1 MNNNVEKFLSEAFGE
16 VRVIKE
22 GNEIWFC
29 ASDVANILNYSSTRK
44 LTDKI
49 DDEDIFEISKSQLSN
64 FGTWESTQTG
74 GQDVKFI
81 NESGLYQGVLTIT
94 KKDMIRYEKAKQFKK
109 WITKE
114 VVPTIRKTGGFVEDA
129 REEEFINNYFPS
141 FSEEVKLAMVQD
153 LRKQN
158 EILKPKAEGFDKFL
172 DSDKT
177 YSFTEVSKLISTKAT
192 EEGVDIK
199 ISNQKLTELLREKSI
214 LTKDR
219 TKKGFKNNPRK
230 DYEDYFNV
238 IVAHDREGN
247 SLNKTQT
254 RVKANGVDFI
264 YKIVKEHILAN

>member
-1 MNNNVEKFLSEAFGE
+1 MNNNVEKFLSEVFGE
-16 VRVIKE
+16 VRAFKDEKSKVWLHANDIMTILEYSEGSMRTKISRLNKKGVTKCNVLTNGGVQKQNFIDE
-22 GNEIWFC
+22 GNF
-29 ASDVANILNYSSTRK
+29 YK
-44 LTDKI
+44 LVFGSKMDKAEEFQDWI
-49 DDEDIFEISKSQLSN
+49 CDEVI
-64 FGTWESTQTG
+64 
-74 GQDVKFI
+74 
-81 NESGLYQGVLTIT
+81 
-94 KKDMIRYEKAKQFKK
+94 
-109 WITKE
+109 
-114 VVPTIRKTGGFVEDA
+114 PTIRKTGGFVEDT

-254 RVKANGVDFI
+254 RVKASGVDFI
-264 YKIVKEHILAN
+264 YKIVKEHILEN

>member
-1 MNNNVEKFLSEAFGE
+1 MTK
-16 VRVIKE
+16 
-22 GNEIWFC
+22 
-29 ASDVANILNYSSTRK
+29 
-44 LTDKI
+44 KI
-49 DDEDIFEISKSQLSN
+49 DDDEIQKIASDKLKDTNSMAREFTLIS
-64 FGTWESTQTG
+64 EA
-74 GQDVKFI
+74 
-81 NESGLYQGVLTIT
+81 GLYQAILSIT
-94 KKDMIRYEKAKQFKK
+94 KKDINRYNKAKQFRK

-114 VVPTIRKTGGFVEDA
+114 VIPTIRKTGGFVEDA

>member
-1 MNNNVEKFLSEAFGE
+1 MNHHVEKFLSEVFGE
-16 VRVIKE
+16 VRAFEKE
-22 GNEIWFC
+22 GIIWFIAKDIC
-29 ASDVANILNYSSTRK
+29 TILEIKNVSLAVNGNKTRGDKGISDKHKGIYKVNTLGGIQK
-44 LTDKI
+44 LLCVS
-49 DDEDIFEISKSQLSN
+49 EQ
-64 FGTWESTQTG
+64 
-74 GQDVKFI
+74 
-81 NESGLYQGVLTIT
+81 GLYKLIF
-94 KKDMIRYEKAKQFKK
+94 KSKMEKAEEFQD
-109 WITKE
+109 WICEE
-114 VVPTIRKTGGFVEDA
+114 VIPTIRKTGGFVEDA